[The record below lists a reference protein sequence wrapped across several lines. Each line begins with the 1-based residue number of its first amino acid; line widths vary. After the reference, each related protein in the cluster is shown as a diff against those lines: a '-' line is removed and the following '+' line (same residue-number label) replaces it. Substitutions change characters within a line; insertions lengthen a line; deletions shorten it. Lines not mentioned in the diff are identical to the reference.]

1 MASESQARQ
10 DICEVGRRLWV
21 RGFVGANDGN
31 ISARVGEN
39 EVLCTPTGVSKGF
52 LTPDVIVK
60 VDTEGR
66 PVGEGPQVSSE
77 IAMHLAIYR
86 ERVDVCGVLHAHPP
100 AATGFAVAHLSL
112 ETAFMPE
119 IIVDLAGVPLA
130 SYGTPGTA
138 QLADSILPHVRDHDA
153 FLLSNHG
160 AVTVGRDV
168 MAAYY
173 AMERLELTA
182 QIALTAHLLGGAKP
196 LDPKEVGRLMEI
208 RENLGLGQRHE
219 SCIGCGA
226 CTTGWPKAEAQSS
239 EHQEQPATSDAE
251 LRALVERVTRAV
263 LEELRK
269 GSS

>member
-1 MASESQARQ
+1 VLVESQVRQ

-31 ISARVGEN
+31 ISARLSEH

-52 LTPDVIVK
+52 LTPDVVVK
-60 VDTEGR
+60 VDMGGA
-66 PVGEGPQVSSE
+66 PVGGGPRVSSE
-77 IAMHLAIYR
+77 IEMHLAIYR
-86 ERVDVCGVLHAHPP
+86 ERPDVCGVLHAHPP

-119 IIVDLAGVPLA
+119 VIVDLAGVPLA
-130 SYGTPGTA
+130 RYATPGTLE
-138 QLADSILPHVRDHDA
+138 LAESIVPYAREHDA

-160 AVTVGRDV
+160 AVTLGRDV

-173 AMERLELTA
+173 TMERLELTA

-196 LDPKEVGRLMEI
+196 LDAREVGRLMQI
-208 RENLGLGQRHE
+208 RESLGLGPRHE
-219 SCIGCGA
+219 SCLGCGA
-226 CTTGWPKAEAQSS
+226 CTTGWPKTDA
-239 EHQEQPATSDAE
+239 QPAQAE
-251 LRALVERVTRAV
+251 TIPEDDLRALVERVTRAV

-269 GSS
+269 SGS